1 MGPHRYRAVLPAQ
14 SRSDCGRVNNG
25 GDMVESTIRM
35 IDPNVSYSA
44 VRASRAFLCPT
55 WGLPVRPGRDGLGF
69 AIDPVYRIETSWPS
83 VGQALT
89 RRLTRCDPLS
99 RTDFMSILQ
108 LPFGS
113 SISPNT
119 ALPGSKTAEPS
130 RSSCQ
135 FSVPSSE
142 A

>member
-1 MGPHRYRAVLPAQ
+1 MSAIRQCERPARF
-14 SRSDCGRVNNG
+14 SAPPGAYLSDLDGT
-25 GDMVESTIRM
+25 D
-35 IDPNVSYSA
+35 
-44 VRASRAFLCPT
+44 
-55 WGLPVRPGRDGLGF
+55 WGLRLN
-69 AIDPVYRIETSWPS
+69 PVYRIETSWPS

-113 SISPNT
+113 SISTNT

-135 FSVPSSE
+135 FSAPSSE